1 MGTNKEKGGRMTTT
15 STSAKSRLAFTNFKA
30 TERLRTLAQNPFD
43 LTKPGNLS
51 PERIDQYRQTACG
64 YKLMYATDRVT
75 DEVIGELCRLAKE
88 AEAVEKMKAMQSGSV
103 LNKIE
108 GYPSEERSVLHTA
121 MRDFFES
128 PHTSRVAKEATEA
141 EKVELD
147 KLKDFLKT
155 IDRDNRFTDMVMIGI
170 GGSNLGPEAA
180 TRALKYLEKPGR
192 QAHFIANVDPD
203 ESIRALKDLDL
214 SKTLVLVV
222 SKSGST
228 LETATN
234 YQFVAERFKN
244 AGLNPK
250 DHFVAI
256 TGKGSPLDD
265 KSQFLECFYSWDFI
279 GGRYCTS
286 AIYGAVVMSFTL
298 GFDTFWEF
306 LKGASAMDKVALESD
321 PQQNLPLMLAL
332 LGIWNHNFLGYQ
344 TLAIISYCS
353 ALARF
358 PAHIQQVEMES
369 NGKHIDRHG
378 TRVDFDTGMI
388 VWGEPGTNAQ
398 HSFYQLIHQGTPI
411 IPLDFIGFREPQF
424 GDDSVINGTTNQ
436 EKLLGNMFAQ
446 SIALAT
452 GKQDDNPNKQ
462 FEGNRPSR
470 IILGEKLTPFAL
482 GALYSLY
489 ENRVAFEGFIWDV
502 NSFDQEGVQLGKKL
516 ANKVIG
522 SFKTLRDSGKV
533 EGDFPLGDAFIRHL
547 DF

>member
-1 MGTNKEKGGRMTTT
+1 MTTI
-15 STSAKSRLAFTNFKA
+15 STSAGSQLAFTSYKA
-30 TERLRTLAQNPFD
+30 AEKLRALAQNPFD
-43 LTKPGNLS
+43 LTKPGNLT
-51 PERIDQYRQTACG
+51 PERIDKYIQSACG

-75 DEVIGELCRLAKE
+75 DEVINGLEALAKE
-88 AEAVEKMKAMQSGSV
+88 ADAVGKMREMQSGSV
-103 LNKIE
+103 INKIE
-108 GYPSEERSVLHTA
+108 GFPSEERSVLHTA
-121 MRDFFES
+121 MRDFFNKPQTAEA
-128 PHTSRVAKEATEA
+128 AKEATEA
-141 EKVELD
+141 ERAELD
-147 KLKDFLKT
+147 KLQKFLKT
-155 IDRDNRFTDMVMIGI
+155 VDSEDRFTDIVMIGI

-180 TRALKYLEKPGR
+180 YRALRYLEEKDR
-192 QAHFIANVDPD
+192 RAHFIANVDPD
-203 ESIRALKDLDL
+203 ETMRALKGLDL

-234 YQFVAERFKN
+234 YQFVKKKFQEAD
-244 AGLNPK
+244 LDPK
-250 DHFVAI
+250 KHFVAI

-265 KSQFLECFYSWDFI
+265 SSQFLECFYSWDFI

-286 AIYGAVVMSFTL
+286 AIYGAVVLSFTL
-298 GFDTFWEF
+298 GFETFKEF
-306 LKGASAMDKVALESD
+306 LRGANDMDKVALESSVHG
-321 PQQNLPLMLAL
+321 NLPLMLAL

-344 TLAIISYCS
+344 TLALISYSS

-378 TRVDFDTGMI
+378 VRVDFETGMI

-398 HSFYQLIHQGTPI
+398 HSFYQLIHQGTPM
-411 IPLDFIGFREPQF
+411 IPLEFIGFRESQY
-424 GDDSVINGTTNQ
+424 GNDAVIDGTTNQ

-452 GKQDDNPNKQ
+452 GKTDDNPNKQ

-470 IILGEKLTPFAL
+470 IIFGEKLTPYAL
-482 GALYSLY
+482 GALFSLY

-516 ANKVIG
+516 ANKVIS
-522 SFKTLRDSGKV
+522 SFKSLRDTGKV
-533 EGDFPLGDAFIRHL
+533 EGEFPLGDAYLRHL
-547 DF
+547 KF